1 MKYFGSL
8 LLILCLSTSTFSQ
21 GMAFGFKGGPSIGF
35 QKWNTGSQRDALF
48 AYHGI
53 AFIESLAEQDEFAI
67 FAQAGYHVKGGAV
80 RYNRFTFLDNSN
92 NLRTVDGRTDRYEFR
107 NLSLTVGG
115 KQKFQLNELSYYYLF
130 GFRGEFTTSTNLDER
145 IEGFPIAIANYFPT
159 DDFVREIN
167 YGVTVGGG
175 FEFKFSEF
183 VAGIVELTVNPDF
196 SKQYFRPTIDNVFN
210 PFTMQLGT
218 LPEQQLSNTT
228 IELSVG
234 IRFIRKVEY
243 ID

>member
-1 MKYFGSL
+1 MKYFVSL
-8 LLILCLSTSTFSQ
+8 LLVLMLQTGSFGQ

-53 AFIESLAEQDEFAI
+53 AFVESLAEQDEFAI
-67 FAQAGYHVKGGAV
+67 FAQTGFHVKGGAV
-80 RYNRFTFLDNSN
+80 RYNRFTYFDNSN
-92 NLRTVDGRTDRYEFR
+92 NLREFGGRTDRYEFR

-115 KQKFQLNELSYYYLF
+115 KQKFDKDNLSYYYLF
-130 GFRGEFTTSTNLDER
+130 GMRGEFTLGTNLDEYQ
-145 IEGFPIAIANYFPT
+145 ENFPVGIANYFPT
-159 DDFVREIN
+159 DTYVRRIN

-175 FEFKFSEF
+175 FEFVFSDF
-183 VAGIVELTVNPDF
+183 VSGIIELTVNPDF
-196 SKQYFRPTIDNVFN
+196 SKQYRRFAIDNVYN
-210 PFTMQLGT
+210 PYSMQNGT
-218 LPEQQLSNTT
+218 LPEQELSNTT

-234 IRFIRKVEY
+234 MRFIRKVEY